1 MKLAL
6 KRNKPLLF
14 LPLVMIPF
22 IVLIFYILGGGKNP
36 KKKDQSQD
44 RQDAVRGANY
54 NLPEADR
61 SIQFIDKTEGS
72 LSPDEITLTRD
83 YNILGENAELKADSS
98 AEESGSYE
106 TYEKITTDNESSGIT
121 AENNT
126 TDPEQ
131 LLKHIQR
138 RQLQIRSELETGK
151 AQEPGV
157 QSTASDSGLTE
168 KSGHDREAEAKVKT
182 ERPASPVTET
192 GIEELGRVFR
202 QNAYLAKQNDSLSFQ
217 LKQSQATRQKQEEGK
232 NRYMALENAGQS
244 AFKPKEQTGSMLK
257 AEIYETATVL
267 TGNRVKL
274 RLMEEGWLNGVKIPK
289 GTFLYGT
296 CEVAS
301 ERLQIKIRQIPVR
314 EHFTAVDI
322 TIYDLDGLAGLYVPD
337 NAARKVAKEV
347 GSSAN
352 TSSMF
357 GVAGN
362 PLTYAGIQAAD
373 RTAQSLLRTVRIKK
387 VTVKKNTLVWLINK
401 SK

>member
-1 MKLAL
+1 MKASL

-14 LPLVMIPF
+14 LPLVLIPF

-36 KKKDQSQD
+36 KGKDQSRD
-44 RQDAVRGANY
+44 RQDTIRGANY

-61 SIQFIDKTEGS
+61 SIEIIDKTEGS

-83 YNILGENAELKADSS
+83 YNILGESAALKADSTP
-98 AEESGSYE
+98 EGLGSSQG
-106 TYEKITTDNESSGIT
+106 YEKIVPDNESSGIA
-121 AENNT
+121 AESNT

-151 AQEPGV
+151 AREPGF
-157 QSTASDSGLTE
+157 QSTVSDPGLI
-168 KSGHDREAEAKVKT
+168 KGSAPDKEAKAKT

-192 GIEELGRVFR
+192 GIEELDRVFR
-202 QNAYLAKQNDSLSFQ
+202 QNAYLARLNDSLSSQ
-217 LKQSQATRQKQEEGK
+217 LKQANATGQKPEAEN
-232 NRYMALENAGQS
+232 NRRAALENAGQS
-244 AFKPKEQTGSMLK
+244 AFKPKEQPGAMLK
-257 AEIYETATVL
+257 AEVYETATVL

-274 RLMEEGWLNGVKIPK
+274 RLMDNGWLNGIKIPK

-296 CEVAS
+296 CEVAN

-314 EHFTAVDI
+314 ENFIPVDI
-322 TIYDLDGLAGLYVPD
+322 IIYDLDGLAGLYVPD
-337 NAARKVAKEV
+337 NAARKVSKEA
-347 GSSAN
+347 GSSTN

-387 VTVKKNTLVWLINK
+387 ITVKKNTIVWLINK
-401 SK
+401 PK